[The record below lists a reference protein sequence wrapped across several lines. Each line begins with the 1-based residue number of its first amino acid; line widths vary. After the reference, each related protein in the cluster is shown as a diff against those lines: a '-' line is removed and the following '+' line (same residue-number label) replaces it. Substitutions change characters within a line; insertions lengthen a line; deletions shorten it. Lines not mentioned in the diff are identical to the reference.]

1 MGKHQRRGVGGS
13 ASYGALNTTQEVKKG
28 CPGEQP
34 SGEAEAFP
42 RKESSPLRT
51 RSESSPAWGL
61 SSGKESSSQMETGR
75 GLARHQDGEIVEALA
90 SEEL

>member
-1 MGKHQRRGVGGS
+1 MKKKQRGETSERGVGGS
-13 ASYGALNTTQEVKKG
+13 ASYGALNTTRGVKKG

-51 RSESSPAWGL
+51 RSESSSAG
-61 SSGKESSSQMETGR
+61 
-75 GLARHQDGEIVEALA
+75 A
-90 SEEL
+90 SLQVRKVHHKWR